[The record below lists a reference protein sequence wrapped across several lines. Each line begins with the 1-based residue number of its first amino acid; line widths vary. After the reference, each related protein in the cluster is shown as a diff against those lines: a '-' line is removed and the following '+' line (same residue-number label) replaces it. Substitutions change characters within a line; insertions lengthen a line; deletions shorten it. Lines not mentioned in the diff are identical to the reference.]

1 MHANTN
7 GTAMLTH
14 ISSSVHNNIA
24 PIQGTL
30 ESFGLYSLE
39 STIGN
44 SNTNTQFIV
53 SQFCCFAFGSV
64 FNALHQTWH
73 TLLLCVCSPQREVWC

>member
-14 ISSSVHNNIA
+14 ISSSVHNIT
-24 PIQGTL
+24 PIQGSL
-30 ESFGLYSLE
+30 QSFGFYSLE

-44 SNTNTQFIV
+44 SNTNSQFIV
-53 SQFCCFAFGSV
+53 PIVLFCFGSV
-64 FNALHQTWH
+64 FNALHH
-73 TLLLCVCSPQREVWC
+73 T